1 MRMKAKRQLRLWE
14 VLPKGAKIRKT
25 IHCGGDSVTTM
36 LPMTDTAIAKL
47 SKIGRQH
54 ELAGTHKCQRMLQG
68 LRQCRVTL
76 LWRSFEKT
84 GMLMRADKQCED
96 KICPEGLTESYK
108 FHEAL
113 NPQPPRSG
121 VMPSSRWEG
130 GAQRKTKVI
139 LTVNEE
145 MEVEK
150 LGMHFGEVGTP
161 PHTLYVVAVSSSSPG
176 ARAGFVEGD
185 QVVSADGKPMTCL
198 QDFKNVYNTKDVDC
212 DEITIEFQLRS
223 LPSDE
228 EAQIPTQNVQYPR
241 QIDFEDSDL
250 YTDDPEEACC
260 EGNTSQNP
268 SVEQLVVT
276 SEDDDHPMRKLRY
289 NLRSLRINPTEP

>member
-1 MRMKAKRQLRLWE
+1 MLHD
-14 VLPKGAKIRKT
+14 RK
-25 IHCGGDSVTTM
+25 
-36 LPMTDTAIAKL
+36 K
-47 SKIGRQH
+47 
-54 ELAGTHKCQRMLQG
+54 
-68 LRQCRVTL
+68 L

-84 GMLMRADKQCED
+84 GMLLRADKQCED
-96 KICPEGLTESYK
+96 KICPEGLTGSYK

-176 ARAGFVEGD
+176 ARAGFIEGD

>member
-1 MRMKAKRQLRLWE
+1 M
-14 VLPKGAKIRKT
+14 
-25 IHCGGDSVTTM
+25 
-36 LPMTDTAIAKL
+36 
-47 SKIGRQH
+47 
-54 ELAGTHKCQRMLQG
+54 
-68 LRQCRVTL
+68 
-76 LWRSFEKT
+76 
-84 GMLMRADKQCED
+84 
-96 KICPEGLTESYK
+96 
-108 FHEAL
+108 
-113 NPQPPRSG
+113 
-121 VMPSSRWEG
+121 
-130 GAQRKTKVI
+130 
-139 LTVNEE
+139 
-145 MEVEK
+145 
-150 LGMHFGEVGTP
+150 
-161 PHTLYVVAVSSSSPG
+161 YVVAVSSSSPG

-276 SEDDDHPMRKLRY
+276 SEDDDY
-289 NLRSLRINPTEP
+289 IQFGSCETICVAQN